1 MGFITT
7 MPWRTIFLGLS
18 IWFGAAAI
26 LAVIVGRFI
35 AAAGRAADRDNDP
48 GRTLRP
54 RPDRAL
60 KASPP

>member
-1 MGFITT
+1 LGFITT

-35 AAAGRAADRDNDP
+35 AAAGRAARPADNLERMP
-48 GRTLRP
+48 QHRP
-54 RPDRAL
+54 APVL
-60 KASPP
+60 KGSPP